1 MLSYS
6 GSSLYIRNHL
16 TNVVFCLK
24 YPFKQ
29 GGYAWG
35 LAYPESAVFRRVG
48 EAVRAWV
55 GWEPP
60 QAPKTQ
66 QLNSPTLQSVQP
78 LYWRAC
84 VLFSGLSDILA
95 DVNLNTATFFG

>member
-1 MLSYS
+1 MLGAWHTLSLLCLG
-6 GSSLYIRNHL
+6 GS
-16 TNVVFCLK
+16 
-24 YPFKQ
+24 
-29 GGYAWG
+29 
-35 LAYPESAVFRRVG
+35 G

-60 QAPKTQ
+60 QAPETQ